1 MCTLNHSGEINCIHT
16 SRSWENYI
24 KNDYLHLFSNFSMNQ
39 PISYEYARFWAS
51 ELNISIVNN
60 HLHGWTTFPWRF
72 SRLDLRRF
80 GDLYQRMKT
89 VFKISGMGLGAD
101 LSKFQAIY
109 MVNPYLPRAEISS
122 WINILYP
129 KTLMFMGCSDFKRMN
144 MASIFKAYAILC
156 SDCIEWTINYGC
168 ASLRLWNSNSTNIR
182 FILFSGYFSL
192 CVAEMMKRCFIS
204 IHFSRL

>member
-89 VFKISGMGLGAD
+89 VFKIFGMGLGAD

-109 MVNPYLPRAEISS
+109 IIDGESLLTRGRDIV
-122 WINILYP
+122 
-129 KTLMFMGCSDFKRMN
+129 MN
-144 MASIFKAYAILC
+144 QHSLSKNF
-156 SDCIEWTINYGC
+156 NVYGVFGFQ
-168 ASLRLWNSNSTNIR
+168 TNEY
-182 FILFSGYFSL
+182 G
-192 CVAEMMKRCFIS
+192 
-204 IHFSRL
+204 IHF